1 MGGLANL
8 PKRVGD
14 RSAAIDFVS
23 VRRVQFLIASAG
35 NHGRQE
41 ELAAQESSGLIHR
54 SGPSNFHRET
64 RPLPAASI

>member
-1 MGGLANL
+1 MVL
-8 PKRVGD
+8 
-14 RSAAIDFVS
+14 S

-41 ELAAQESSGLIHR
+41 ELAAHGSSGLILR

-64 RPLPAASI
+64 KTLPAASI